1 MDSSEKLELQQA
13 LPDQAAQPA
22 NVKPPKGGKPGYEWH
37 KNPLLIMSLIIVG
50 GVLVA
55 FVVYLIRN
63 HLGIPL

>member
-1 MDSSEKLELQQA
+1 MNSDKLC
-13 LPDQAAQPA
+13 A
-22 NVKPPKGGKPGYEWH
+22 NAKPPKGRKPGYEWH
-37 KNPLLIMSLIIVG
+37 KNPLLIMSLMIVG